1 VEGFKAGVLYV
12 LGRHDLSRCNTHGR
26 SFETLVSGIGSG
38 YSVSVDAPNG
48 VVYWSD
54 YNGTGVFGATL
65 QVIGVLF
72 WGHFKKKTC
81 RERLNSGRTH
91 YLTGKH
97 FDPVCVFVCGL
108 RVTPTNS

>member
-65 QVIGVLF
+65 QVIGVVFWSHFLKKRDAQGEIEKREDTAFNRQALSSLF
-72 WGHFKKKTC
+72 ACLFAA
-81 RERLNSGRTH
+81 S
-91 YLTGKH
+91 
-97 FDPVCVFVCGL
+97 
-108 RVTPTNS
+108 S